1 MDEITRR
8 EKLLAKVCWPEIDTQ
23 RTKFHQVD
31 CNATSYAL
39 PVYTAAPLV
48 YHREGVPVA
57 STLTMGIEHVRLDK
71 WAYRGKRHN
80 VVARWGYSSL
90 LDIVVIRDV
99 RVEHH
104 TAQAVAPVLRRMFGD
119 TP

>member
-1 MDEITRR
+1 MDKITRR

-23 RTKFHQVD
+23 RTRFLLVTTGAASVALLVSASQLKHITDSASVD
-31 CNATSYAL
+31 
-39 PVYTAAPLV
+39 PVLTLD
-48 YHREGVPVA
+48 RENIW
-57 STLTMGIEHVRLDK
+57 LNK
-71 WAYRGKRHN
+71 WVYRGKRHN

-90 LDIVVIRDV
+90 LDTVVIRDV

-104 TAQAVAPVLRRMFGD
+104 TAQAVVPVLRRMFSD